1 MKKQQLKLKKISNY
15 LFLAALLLNTPTNV
29 FATNTN
35 FVTIEQNSTDLPKP
49 VYQNAMGSFFVM
61 FNNLNISN
69 TDFYSGINA
78 YFNLDTQHTFEI
90 VNKKFDTE
98 TGYTHYSYQHFYNNV
113 KVHGD
118 MVFVHEKN
126 AKITHINGQ
135 IVTNFNGFKI
145 ENQLSNDKIIAI
157 AQANF
162 GATENVIQSEIQ
174 NYIYKQQIN
183 ESVALKNVAKVNLST
198 LKPLKSIDFLIDVQT
213 GEIINQI
220 SKLHHADTP
229 SSSNTFFRGTKSIT
243 VDSYNGSYRLKDN
256 FRNIR
261 TLNGS
266 QLNGSLNND
275 GSFSGYTEYTN
286 STPNFAMNSLKPAV
300 EVHWAIKET
309 YDYYKNIHNR
319 LSFDGNNHIIH
330 NYYDAGNLL
339 GTDENAAAFDEVSG
353 GTVYN
358 GMFYGKGGSL
368 MYPVVGLDVVG
379 HEFSHMVVSRNG
391 NGGLDYENESG
402 AMNESFAD
410 IFGTSIEFFVND
422 NPNWTIGEGLF
433 KNNTTPNYFRSMSN
447 PNSAPSQIGLP
458 NQPDTYKGTFWQKT
472 TNNPNGSN
480 DYGGVHINSGVG
492 NHWFY
497 LLSMGG
503 QGTNDIGNV
512 YYVNPI
518 TIKKAEKIAY
528 TALTTGLSPSA
539 TYLDF
544 YNASQAAAV
553 ALYGSNSNEWEQV
566 VNAWY
571 AVGIG
576 AKAASTPA
584 FEMQTKLKVYPN
596 PVENDLLTI
605 ESEIEGNVTVEVFDL
620 TGKSILKPITLQN
633 KTVINTAS
641 LKAGMYMLKFNSNLG
656 SYTQKLII
664 K

>member
-1 MKKQQLKLKKISNY
+1 MKKQQLIVKNISNY
-15 LFLAALLLNTPTNV
+15 LFLAALLLNTPTQV
-29 FATNTN
+29 FATPVNVIKT
-35 FVTIEQNSTDLPKP
+35 EQSTTDLPKP
-49 VYQNAMGSFFVM
+49 VYQNAMGSFYVT
-61 FNNLNISN
+61 FNNLNVSN
-69 TDFYSGINA
+69 TDFYNNINS
-78 YFNLDTQHTFEI
+78 YFNLDTQHTFEL
-90 VNKKFDTE
+90 VTKNFDAE

-113 KVHGD
+113 KVHGN
-118 MVFVHEKN
+118 MIFVHEKN
-126 AKITHINGQ
+126 AKIIGINGQ
-135 IVTNFNGFKI
+135 MFTNFKDFKI
-145 ENQLSNDKIIAI
+145 VDQLSNDKIIEI

-162 GATENVIQSEIQ
+162 GLNDNVRKSAVQ
-174 NYIYKQQIN
+174 NFIYKQQIN
-183 ESVALKNVAKVNLST
+183 EKVELKNVKKIKLSS
-198 LKPLKSIDFLIDVQT
+198 LKPLKSIEFLIDAQT
-213 GEIINQI
+213 GEIISET
-220 SKLHHADTP
+220 SKVNHADTP
-229 SSSNTFFRGTKSIT
+229 STSSTFFRGTKTMT

-266 QLNGSLNND
+266 QLTGYLNPD

-286 STPNFAMNSLKPAV
+286 STPNFVLNSLKPAV

-330 NYYDAGNLL
+330 NYYDAGDVL
-339 GTDENAAAFDEVSG
+339 GTDENAAAFDEVD
-353 GTVYN
+353 GTDVYN
-358 GMFYGKGGSL
+358 GMFYGKGSSEL
-368 MYPVVGLDVVG
+368 YPVIALDVVG

-391 NGGLDYENESG
+391 NGGLDYINESG

-422 NPNWTIGEGLF
+422 NPNWTMAEGLF
-433 KNNTTPNYFRSMSN
+433 KNNITPNYFRSMSN
-447 PNSAPSQIGLP
+447 PNSAPSQVGLP
-458 NQPDTYKGTFWQKT
+458 NQPDTYKGTYWQKT

-492 NHWFY
+492 NFWFY

-528 TALTTGLSPSA
+528 KTLTTGLTPSA

-553 ALYGSNSNEWEQV
+553 ALYGANSNEWEQV

-596 PVENDLLTI
+596 PVENGLLTI
-605 ESEIEGNVTVEVFDL
+605 ESDMEGNVTAEIFDL
-620 TGKSILKPITLQN
+620 TGKSVLKPITIQN
-633 KTVINTAS
+633 KTTINTAG
-641 LKAGMYMLKFNSNLG
+641 LKTGMYMLKFSSNG
-656 SYTQKLII
+656 STYTEKLII